1 MAELNTNISPRC
13 SERKIRPVRIHHGQ
27 GVEFDNLNWMYV
39 FCSWNLLWWGPY
51 IPIFDIDSDWFHAHI
66 TYRYTLTFW
75 TLEISRVRMQT
86 PGLPVTWGKIPG
98 FSNKSWVCR
107 KKPGFFLFCRN
118 FQFFLGWGGRCL
130 AIHMIK
136 LTYSVPFLAEG
147 HNSTWLIY
155 A

>member
-1 MAELNTNISPRC
+1 MCFPTKNDHFGVFWRHHHLRVPPNHPFYLGFPLFSP
-13 SERKIRPVRIHHGQ
+13 SILGETPLFLETPIWVYY
-27 GVEFDNLNWMYV
+27 NLDLM
-39 FCSWNLLWWGPY
+39 
-51 IPIFDIDSDWFHAHI
+51 D
-66 TYRYTLTFW
+66 TLTFW

-107 KKPGFFLFCRN
+107 EKPGFFLFCRN